1 MIFIALVPVN
11 YLFLIFGR
19 ILKIIRFLAS
29 TLFRKSGLLT
39 CFLILLA
46 FFFRLMLSRIILTFS
61 LNVQIRR
68 FLRFDV
74 RVADQ
79 VFHFGRFRR
88 QFTTGHI
95 LLRLCSKE
103 EFIGK
108 KELVGNSKP

>member
-11 YLFLIFGR
+11 FLFLIFGR

-61 LNVQIRR
+61 LIS
-68 FLRFDV
+68 LGSH
-74 RVADQ
+74 DQ
-79 VFHFGRFRR
+79 
-88 QFTTGHI
+88 
-95 LLRLCSKE
+95 L
-103 EFIGK
+103 FID
-108 KELVGNSKP
+108 